1 MIGVFQKSQEIEKTR
16 QEFVKVKFPISKNF
30 IKFLFFKN
38 IWISYHKA
46 IDTSDSTKMKTIYK
60 TLKQSIGSIDSDSD
74 LKFWEDWHGPGMAM
88 EWPSFIEYNP
98 EAKKTQRPK
107 PSRPQ
112 NKEVYRLTKVI

>member
-1 MIGVFQKSQEIEKTR
+1 M
-16 QEFVKVKFPISKNF
+16 N
-30 IKFLFFKN
+30 FKN

-112 NKEVYRLTKVI
+112 NKEVYRLTKVNNSN

>member
-1 MIGVFQKSQEIEKTR
+1 
-16 QEFVKVKFPISKNF
+16 
-30 IKFLFFKN
+30 
-38 IWISYHKA
+38 
-46 IDTSDSTKMKTIYK
+46 MKTIYK
-60 TLKQSIGSIDSDSD
+60 TLKQSISSIDSDSD

-112 NKEVYRLTKVI
+112 NKEVYRLTKVPFFPFC

>member
-1 MIGVFQKSQEIEKTR
+1 
-16 QEFVKVKFPISKNF
+16 
-30 IKFLFFKN
+30 
-38 IWISYHKA
+38 
-46 IDTSDSTKMKTIYK
+46 MKTIYK

-112 NKEVYRLTKVI
+112 NKEVYRLTKVPFLYLIPLTCLNKGILNFIHQEVQLLYIFSGR